1 MSAPVTA
8 SIPHR
13 LGKEEATR
21 RIKAGF
27 GRMRGNLSTLVAI
40 DQEEWKG
47 DTLQFNVR
55 GFGSTALGTVT
66 VFDDS
71 LRIEVVLPWLLAKV
85 ASRLLPTLQKEATLL
100 LEKR

>member
-1 MSAPVTA
+1 VNAPVTA

-27 GRMRGNLSTLVAI
+27 ERMRGNLSALVAI

-47 DTLQFNVR
+47 DTLHFNAR
-55 GFGSTALGTVT
+55 GFGSTAAGTIT

-71 LRIEVVLPWLLAKV
+71 MRVEVTLPWLLAKM